1 METIQVKVGQV
12 PGRIQEIAIAKGS
25 TIKSI
30 LELAGLAI
38 DPSYSITVNG
48 NPAGLEDTVS
58 TSNVSI
64 LLTRKIRGA

>member
-1 METIQVKVGQV
+1 MTIQVKVGQV
-12 PGRIQEIAIAKGS
+12 PGRIQEVAVASGS
-25 TIKSI
+25 TIKAI
-30 LELAGLAI
+30 LETVGIAP

-48 NPAGLEDTVS
+48 NPAGLEDTVT